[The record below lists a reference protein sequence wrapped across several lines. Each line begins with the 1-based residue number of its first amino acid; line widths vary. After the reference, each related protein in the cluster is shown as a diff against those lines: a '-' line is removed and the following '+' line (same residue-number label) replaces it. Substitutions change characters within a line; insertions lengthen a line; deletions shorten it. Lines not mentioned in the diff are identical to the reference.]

1 MAAVPSPGEA
11 IFSTGLG
18 RYPPRAPGV
27 LPGRIILRSVPED
40 DMEAMIDSLQ
50 AKYPAQC
57 SAINSAVTDL
67 VSLSKYF
74 DDYDQQLHGAR
85 FLQVVLTQ
93 ISQRNEIRRTMI
105 SDYIQQ
111 WISLNQAAFRFI
123 DNYGLNAFTD
133 DDVEVYGKEF
143 LMDVLAELQLRRAGH
158 VQDCQYSVHFP
169 PGVARLQDCSCIL
182 ERRRFSAKSSGQ
194 QYTVSYLPLAR
205 PTALSKFSAK
215 YIGSCQFNTINTF
228 RYTRDTSSELA
239 SLAGAVST
247 VPHGRRRF
255 KTATRPTE
263 ASSSPDT
270 VTLTSLSP
278 FRLKGWL
285 AGQLLTI
292 AFQMDVV
299 CLSPQRTPS
308 ETLQDQED
316 QSTLA
321 HRTMLGYLRK
331 KMSLDIDTHSEKGV
345 WAGKTHIR
353 LANKNPSQ
361 NHSLLFS
368 KAGSEN
374 MSVEL
379 IDSAKRAMS
388 SDNGYV
394 AAAYAQGSYRKHQN
408 MSIRAPLDRMSAPYE
423 DGRANPAQHFTTP
436 PRRGRDTFP
445 GSSDAER
452 HGYPGNIPSHHVHN
466 TFDALPLYSPT
477 RHRYS
482 NASSRPPRVNPRAEN
497 SEEQHTSASS
507 HTHRWDRNEA
517 FCDRKVWIGGLKPDA
532 NSKVLA
538 DLLQQWGPFNVSK
551 IKVSKLMHE
560 RETHFN
566 GYAFADFAFPQNA
579 ADAIQALHGRHVE
592 AYGYRLYMKPAYDRP
607 PNDDRAGSPRKPNSR
622 MNDRSGHQGLME
634 GNVEESKLAGA
645 RASSAGYQHQESNP
659 VPLDQPALAS
669 NKREQVSAEPPEPGS
684 TFLDPIPGSQ
694 ASNNLQSSI
703 KVTEPEPSLVSTP
716 ETSSEIHGE
725 GNPRGQLTATKIPS
739 PVKSKVHKDAGRS
752 STPKTPSPKE
762 TKPDHVDKDEP
773 TNGQEAQVK
782 QRKDMLSNPRTEKLA
797 LDQHDPASTTD
808 DRQQVQDPTNQPL
821 MPEEPQEPKVAVHQV
836 QSPIQTSPA
845 YATPAHVRH
854 LSSPSVLMPTAPT
867 SYAQSECSESGS
879 KDLRTSPTRKKDS
892 PPVAAMRSAQTA
904 SSEPVDVSR
913 LDKLLAKAAD
923 TDLQASAGDHVPIAS
938 GQRHNRYDNIRSSS
952 VTALR
957 DPSLAATEIQQPQL
971 ESADIQ
977 LDPKGD
983 IRLQMAEPVHRTL
996 PEHEEYSAPQQK
1008 SSSIHGSLNATS
1020 QPSPEDPP
1028 SLQSKKAS
1036 APSPKRGLSKD
1047 PKLLTAIPKGL
1058 PPVRRKPHAQS
1069 TNMKR
1074 GEPSKEPSASVEL
1087 RETPKQTEDTTS
1099 LADDALQDLSSL
1111 GPNLALTA
1119 VGEETPVPPTIQE
1132 DKEDPE
1138 LATSADPAVAD
1149 TEDAEAQ
1156 VEDIP
1161 RVCQVV
1167 SASDSVVPPE
1177 DNQLHPD
1184 TGMPQEMAADME
1196 DQEEAASVLQ
1206 ETKQPAVGQKKRKNK
1221 KGKKKS
1227 KKAKS
1232 SQTIPTDTNNKNPV
1246 ESISAER
1253 PAKAVMAPIV
1263 ERPFIS
1269 DDGHDLRVASN
1280 VERPFVSDEG
1290 QDLRRPL
1297 FVQQNHSSM
1306 SRRIDNNRNN
1316 AFVKGHHSS
1325 MEEGLDDDF
1334 GDHKSYTLLAYTN
1347 DGAVKP
1353 VRILNPTQESTVKD
1367 GVGELTGLRRHD
1379 ATSVFSNHQAGSPL
1393 EPLLNVD
1400 EATRQARVKEIDNW
1414 CLKNDKASRGDLL
1427 DMLTIIAPPR
1437 PTGSGVLDNAD
1448 WQAKSSQRPKNS
1460 GLYCDPGNL
1469 VHKTTQIDEHSQKNN
1484 EASGDKNSDTLSAT
1498 VPEPTKEEGAPQ
1510 APYEQTEE
1518 SYQGMDE
1525 AKRRA
1530 NDKPAVRTDTSEI
1543 LSTIVPESS
1552 LETAPSQDDGEPK
1565 GEYYQNKNEAPRHS
1579 FSNTFSAPGP
1589 DISHDDNRVYD
1600 NDQAQSPPTAP
1611 LKERAQR
1618 MLPSRDPSP
1627 DPASGE
1633 DAAKATASFPS
1644 TRRISPERGRDNLH
1658 SSATGLGLSSIGQSS
1673 ANREN
1678 VSPSRLQPNASLS
1691 YRQVAIASGTH
1702 AIQPGDIVEL
1712 VPNDSDSGGKKVP
1725 GLTLQKA
1732 GNDPWRVPSAEQYWG
1747 ANKSTKGKGPT
1758 ETPEAQK

>member
-57 SAINSAVTDL
+57 SAIDSAVTDL

-105 SDYIQQ
+105 SDYVQQ

-123 DNYGLNAFTD
+123 DSYGLNAFTD

-143 LMDVLAELQLRRAGH
+143 LMDVLAELQLRKAGH

-194 QYTVSYLPLAR
+194 QYTVSYLPLPR

-263 ASSSPDT
+263 ASPSPDT
-270 VTLTSLSP
+270 VTLISLP
-278 FRLKGWL
+278 LFRLKGWL

-321 HRTMLGYLRK
+321 HRTMLEFA
-331 KMSLDIDTHSEKGV
+331 H
-345 WAGKTHIR
+345 
-353 LANKNPSQ
+353 Q
-361 NHSLLFS
+361 
-368 KAGSEN
+368 GSEN
-374 MSVEL
+374 ISVEL

-394 AAAYAQGSYRKHQN
+394 AAAYAHGSYRKHQN

-477 RHRYS
+477 RRRYS
-482 NASSRPPRVNPRAEN
+482 NASSRAPRVNPRAEN

-532 NSKVLA
+532 NIKVLA
-538 DLLQQWGPFNVSK
+538 DLLQQWGPFNISK
-551 IKVSKLMHE
+551 IKVSKLTLE
-560 RETHFN
+560 RETQFN
-566 GYAFADFAFPQNA
+566 GYAFA
-579 ADAIQALHGRHVE
+579 E
-592 AYGYRLYMKPAYDRP
+592 LYMKPAYDRP
-607 PNDDRAGSPRKPNSR
+607 QNDDRAGSPRKPNSR
-622 MNDRSGHQGLME
+622 VNDRSGHQGLME
-634 GNVEESKLAGA
+634 ENDEESKLAGA

-659 VPLDQPALAS
+659 VPLGQPALAS
-669 NKREQVSAEPPEPGS
+669 NKREQVSAEPPQPGS
-684 TFLDPIPGSQ
+684 TFLDPIPESQ
-694 ASNNLQSSI
+694 ASDNLQSSI
-703 KVTEPEPSLVSTP
+703 KATDPSLVSTSEP
-716 ETSSEIHGE
+716 SSEIRDE
-725 GNPRGQLTATKIPS
+725 GNQRGQLTAIEIPPS
-739 PVKSKVHKDAGRS
+739 VKSKVYEDAGRS
-752 STPKTPSPKE
+752 STSKTPSPKE
-762 TKPDHVDKDEP
+762 TKPGHVDKDEP

-782 QRKDMLSNPRTEKLA
+782 QRKEMLSNPRTEKLA

-808 DRQQVQDPTNQPL
+808 NRQQVQDPKDENLAIVPKVSGSHVDTMRHPNNQPL
-821 MPEEPQEPKVAVHQV
+821 MPEGPQELKVAVHQD

-845 YATPAHVRH
+845 YGTPAHVRH

-913 LDKLLAKAAD
+913 LDKMLAKAAD
-923 TDLQASAGDHVPIAS
+923 TDLQASAGDYVPIAS
-938 GQRHNRYDNIRSSS
+938 GQPHNRYDNIGSSS

-957 DPSLAATEIQQPQL
+957 DSCLAAETQQPQSETADGQL
-971 ESADIQ
+971 ER
-977 LDPKGD
+977 KGD
-983 IRLQMAEPVHRTL
+983 IRLQMAEPMHRTL
-996 PEHEEYSAPQQK
+996 LEHEEHSAPQQK
-1008 SSSIHGSLNATS
+1008 SSSTHGSLNATS

-1028 SLQSKKAS
+1028 SLQFKKAS
-1036 APSPKRGLSKD
+1036 APSPKRGPSKD

-1069 TNMKR
+1069 TDMKR
-1074 GEPSKEPSASVEL
+1074 GEPAKEPSASVDS

-1111 GPNLALTA
+1111 GSNLALTA
-1119 VGEETPVPPTIQE
+1119 IGEETPVPPTVQE
-1132 DKEDPE
+1132 DKVDLE
-1138 LATSADPAVAD
+1138 LPTSADPAAAD
-1149 TEDAEAQ
+1149 TKDAEAQ

-1161 RVCQVV
+1161 LVCQVV

-1177 DNQLHPD
+1177 DNQLDPD
-1184 TGMPQEMAADME
+1184 TGTGTPQEMAADME

-1206 ETKQPAVGQKKRKNK
+1206 ELEQPAVGQKKRKGK

-1232 SQTIPTDTNNKNPV
+1232 SQTNSTDTNNKNPV
-1246 ESISAER
+1246 ESVSAER

-1306 SRRIDNNRNN
+1306 SRRNDNNHN
-1316 AFVKGHHSS
+1316 
-1325 MEEGLDDDF
+1325 DF
-1334 GDHKSYTLLAYTN
+1334 SDHKSYTLLAYTN

-1353 VRILNPTQESTVKD
+1353 VRILNPSQESTVKD
-1367 GVGELTGLRRHD
+1367 GVEPQKLLPSEPRESEKSDD

-1393 EPLLNVD
+1393 EPLPDVD
-1400 EATRQARVKEIDNW
+1400 EAKRQARVKEIDNW
-1414 CLKNDKASRGDLL
+1414 CLKNDKASREDLL
-1427 DMLTIIAPPR
+1427 DMLTIIAPLQS
-1437 PTGSGVLDNAD
+1437 TGRDVLYNTDR
-1448 WQAKSSQRPKNS
+1448 QAKSSQRPENS
-1460 GLYCDPGNL
+1460 GLDCDPGNL

-1484 EASGDKNSDTLSAT
+1484 EASGDKNSDMLGAME
-1498 VPEPTKEEGAPQ
+1498 PEPTKEEEAPQ
-1510 APYEQTEE
+1510 ATDEQTEE
-1518 SYQGMDE
+1518 SYQGIDE
-1525 AKRRA
+1525 AVRQTS
-1530 NDKPAVRTDTSEI
+1530 DKQALRTDISEM
-1543 LSTIVPESS
+1543 LGTIVPKSS
-1552 LETAPSQDDGEPK
+1552 LETASGQDDEEPK
-1565 GEYYQNKNEAPRHS
+1565 GEYYHQNKNEAPRLS
-1579 FSNTFSAPGP
+1579 FSDSFSAPGP
-1589 DISHDDNRVYD
+1589 DISHDDNSAHD

-1618 MLPSRDPSP
+1618 MLPSPDASP
-1627 DPASGE
+1627 DQASGE
-1633 DAAKATASFPS
+1633 DAAKATASVPS
-1644 TRRISPERGRDNLH
+1644 TRPISPERGRDHLH

-1712 VPNDSDSGGKKVP
+1712 IPNDSDSGGKKVP
-1725 GLTLQKA
+1725 GLTIQKA

-1747 ANKSTKGKGPT
+1747 ANKSAKGKGPT

>member
-105 SDYIQQ
+105 SDYVQQ

-263 ASSSPDT
+263 ASPSPDT

-321 HRTMLGYLRK
+321 HRTMLEYLRK

-368 KAGSEN
+368 KAVLTQLRLGS
-374 MSVEL
+374 L
-379 IDSAKRAMS
+379 TRALRTCLS
-388 SDNGYV
+388 S
-394 AAAYAQGSYRKHQN
+394 S
-408 MSIRAPLDRMSAPYE
+408 STPLNVLCRQTMV
-423 DGRANPAQHFTTP
+423 
-436 PRRGRDTFP
+436 
-445 GSSDAER
+445 
-452 HGYPGNIPSHHVHN
+452 I
-466 TFDALPLYSPT
+466 
-477 RHRYS
+477 
-482 NASSRPPRVNPRAEN
+482 
-497 SEEQHTSASS
+497 
-507 HTHRWDRNEA
+507 
-517 FCDRKVWIGGLKPDA
+517 
-532 NSKVLA
+532 KVLA

-560 RETHFN
+560 RETQFN

-957 DPSLAATEIQQPQL
+957 DPSLAATETQQPQL

-1074 GEPSKEPSASVEL
+1074 GEPSKEPSASVDL

-1119 VGEETPVPPTIQE
+1119 VGEETPVPPTLQE

-1206 ETKQPAVGQKKRKNK
+1206 ETEQPAVGQKKRKNK

-1353 VRILNPTQESTVKD
+1353 VRILNPTQEST
-1367 GVGELTGLRRHD
+1367 
-1379 ATSVFSNHQAGSPL
+1379 AGSPL

-1448 WQAKSSQRPKNS
+1448 WQAKSSQRPENS

-1589 DISHDDNRVYD
+1589 DISHDDNSVYD

-1618 MLPSRDPSP
+1618 MLPSRDASP